1 MATSAIF
8 KYANDISMNRSA
20 NSARS
25 VTTGGYARTHRLGP
39 SVMSFEAD
47 LPLLTEEQFREVENE
62 LFGID
67 DGIKFLNVNISSNN
81 GNNIMQSTAVPLK
94 AGETNIKLIA
104 YSYSTTRE
112 ITLTN
117 LLPNTTNIF
126 KIGDFLQFANF
137 HKLYQIAKPLGST
150 NSIFTSSSTGTCK
163 VRLST
168 PLLSSVGLPVTS
180 IGSTDRYYIVTGSA
194 DEYEIVS
201 YDLYGGPVRNSANN
215 SEGIIIFKDA
225 TSGIQSTY
233 ADGTDIKLTIPLGRT
248 TNYQING
255 FIGDC
260 ISGTSNDSN
269 ITAAQNLQNNKIGQV
284 VYSKSYS
291 GSSATG
297 VFTFNFTTPNIRV
310 ELTDVSM
317 IGQTLTNETV
327 VNAFNTSYQDGSMTI
342 KLANGNTALD
352 SNGNPLVITIPST
365 QHTAEQIITYLENQ
379 IEVASSTH
387 ILKTDGVITN
397 LTIKAFP
404 EDYGETVLNHVGYFE
419 ITWGLDYEG
428 CSLEYTTPTGTELVN
443 YNPVNLTGDEVA
455 TIITNGIT
463 IENAAGTYVAGDF
476 INTLVDAP
484 LRANTRRIESV
495 TTVGTTTTINFV
507 TVQEGAVVTADTFS
521 GGDIDRTRS
530 NHTDVPGTS
539 SNSLS
544 TVGTFDIEISSVI
557 ATVDTF
563 SAADTNRTATTHT
576 DVYASSDNSSS
587 TIGTFDIVVDS
598 VGAITSVTVNTL
610 SENVEVGDII
620 TVNDYAMSNNGS
632 NNFTFRIATID
643 EGSVISVTPNTLSK
657 NTRVGDV
664 ITIDV
669 ADMDNNEADDVTF
682 RVASVNHNNIT
693 DFTSTNYASKEI
705 YKHLNDSL
713 STSNKVLFEL
723 NNVAASSVVV
733 SDVNIFMGPDVN
745 MKLMLTNKPA
755 VTIVPKDENKNLYK
769 YNTFKFAEV
778 L

>member
-126 KIGDFLQFANF
+126 KVGDFLQFANF

-150 NSIFTSSSTGTCK
+150 DSIFTSSSTGTCK

-180 IGSTDRYYIVTGSA
+180 VGSTDRYYIVTGS
-194 DEYEIVS
+194 S
-201 YDLYGGPVRNSANN
+201 
-215 SEGIIIFKDA
+215 
-225 TSGIQSTY
+225 ST
-233 ADGTDIKLTIPLGRT
+233 T
-248 TNYQING
+248 
-255 FIGDC
+255 
-260 ISGTSNDSN
+260 
-269 ITAAQNLQNNKIGQV
+269 
-284 VYSKSYS
+284 
-291 GSSATG
+291 
-297 VFTFNFTTPNIRV
+297 
-310 ELTDVSM
+310 
-317 IGQTLTNETV
+317 
-327 VNAFNTSYQDGSMTI
+327 YQDGTMTI

-352 SNGNPLVITIPST
+352 SKGNPLVITIPAA
-365 QHTAEQIITYLENQ
+365 QQTAEQIISYLETQ
-379 IEVASSTH
+379 IEAASSTH
-387 ILKTDGVITN
+387 ILKTDGVIIN
-397 LTIKAFP
+397 LSVKAFP
-404 EDYGETVLNHVGYFE
+404 EDYGETLPNHVGYFE

-428 CSLEYTTPTGTELVN
+428 SSLEYTTPTGTELVN
-443 YNPVNLTGDEVA
+443 YNPVNLTGDQVA

-463 IENAAGTYVAGDF
+463 IENAAGTYIAGDF

-484 LRANTRRIESV
+484 LKANTKRIQSV

-507 TVQEGAVVTADTFS
+507 TVQEGTIATVGTFSAADT
-521 GGDIDRTRS
+521 DRTETT
-530 NHTDVPGTS
+530 HTDVPGTS
-539 SNSLS
+539 SNASS
-544 TVGTFDIEISSVI
+544 TVGTFDIE
-557 ATVDTF
+557 
-563 SAADTNRTATTHT
+563 
-576 DVYASSDNSSS
+576 
-587 TIGTFDIVVDS
+587 VDS
-598 VGAITSVTVNTL
+598 VGAITSVTVNT
-610 SENVEVGDII
+610 
-620 TVNDYAMSNNGS
+620 
-632 NNFTFRIATID
+632 
-643 EGSVISVTPNTLSK
+643 PSK

-669 ADMDNNEADDVTF
+669 ADMDNNEADDFTF
-682 RVASVNHNNIT
+682 QVATISNNGIT

-713 STSNKVLFEL
+713 STSNKILFEL
-723 NNVAASSVVV
+723 TNVTPSNVVV

>member
-117 LLPNTTNIF
+117 LLPNTTDIF
-126 KIGDFLQFANF
+126 KVGDFLQFANF

-233 ADGTDIKLTIPLGRT
+233 DDGTDIKITIPLGKRS
-248 TNYQING
+248 NYQVNG

-269 ITAAQNLQNNKIGQV
+269 ITDAQNLQNNKIGQV
-284 VYSKSYS
+284 VYSKGYS

-297 VFTFNFTTPNIRV
+297 VFTFNFTTPNIRA

-327 VNAFNTSYQDGSMTI
+327 VNAFNTAYQDGAITI

-352 SNGNPLVITIPST
+352 SNGDPLVITIPST
-365 QHTAEQIITYLENQ
+365 QHTAEQIITYLENL
-379 IEVASSTH
+379 IEVASSNS

-397 LTIKAFP
+397 LTVKAFP
-404 EDYGETVLNHVGYFE
+404 EDYGETVSNHVGYFE

-428 CSLEYTTPTGTELVN
+428 CFLEYTTPTGTELVN
-443 YNPVNLTGDEVA
+443 HNPINLTGDVVS
-455 TIITNGIT
+455 TLITNGIT
-463 IENAAGTYVAGDF
+463 IQNTAVTYSAGDF

-495 TTVGTTTTINFV
+495 STAALTTTLNFV
-507 TVQEGAVVTADTFS
+507 TVQEGAINTVGTFS
-521 GGDIDRTRS
+521 AADIDRTETI
-530 NHTDVPGTS
+530 HTDVPGTS
-539 SNSLS
+539 SNTLS
-544 TVGTFDIEISSVI
+544 TVGTFDIE
-557 ATVDTF
+557 
-563 SAADTNRTATTHT
+563 
-576 DVYASSDNSSS
+576 
-587 TIGTFDIVVDS
+587 VDS
-598 VGAITSVTVNTL
+598 SGAITSVTTNT
-610 SENVEVGDII
+610 
-620 TVNDYAMSNNGS
+620 
-632 NNFTFRIATID
+632 
-643 EGSVISVTPNTLSK
+643 PSK

-669 ADMDNNEADDVTF
+669 ADMDNNEADDFTF
-682 RVASVNHNNIT
+682 EVLTITNNGIT
-693 DFTSTNYASKEI
+693 SFASTNYADKEI
-705 YKHLNDSL
+705 YKHLNDAS
-713 STSNKVLFEL
+713 STTNKILFEL
-723 NNVAASSVVV
+723 NNIAASSVVV

>member
-62 LFGID
+62 LFSID

-81 GNNIMQSTAVPLK
+81 GNNIMQSTPVPLK

-117 LLPNTTNIF
+117 LLPNTTDIF
-126 KIGDFLQFANF
+126 KVGDFLQFENF

-150 NSIFTSSSTGTCK
+150 DSIFTSSSTGTCK

-168 PLLSSVGLPVTS
+168 PLLSSVGLPITS
-180 IGSTDRYYIVTGSA
+180 VGSTDRYYIV
-194 DEYEIVS
+194 
-201 YDLYGGPVRNSANN
+201 
-215 SEGIIIFKDA
+215 
-225 TSGIQSTY
+225 SGQ
-233 ADGTDIKLTIPLGRT
+233 D
-248 TNYQING
+248 
-255 FIGDC
+255 
-260 ISGTSNDSN
+260 
-269 ITAAQNLQNNKIGQV
+269 
-284 VYSKSYS
+284 
-291 GSSATG
+291 
-297 VFTFNFTTPNIRV
+297 
-310 ELTDVSM
+310 DV
-317 IGQTLTNETV
+317 
-327 VNAFNTSYQDGSMTI
+327 YQDGTMTI

-352 SNGNPLVITIPST
+352 SKGNPLVINIPST
-365 QHTAEQIITYLENQ
+365 NQDAYQIISYLESQ
-379 IEVASSTH
+379 IESASSTH
-387 ILKTDGVITN
+387 ILKTDGVIIN
-397 LTIKAFP
+397 LSVKAFP
-404 EDYGETVLNHVGYFE
+404 ENDNVGYFE

-428 CSLEYTTPTGTELVN
+428 CSLEYTTPTGTDVVN

-463 IENAAGTYVAGDF
+463 IENAAGTYTAGDF

-484 LRANTRRIESV
+484 LLANTKRIQSV
-495 TTVGTTTTINFV
+495 TTAGTTTTINFV
-507 TVQEGAVVTADTFS
+507 TVQEGSINTVGNFSAADVA
-521 GGDIDRTRS
+521 RTETT
-530 NHTDVPGTS
+530 HTNVPGTS
-539 SNSLS
+539 NNAL
-544 TVGTFDIEISSVI
+544 
-557 ATVDTF
+557 
-563 SAADTNRTATTHT
+563 
-576 DVYASSDNSSS
+576 S
-587 TIGTFDIVVDS
+587 TIGTFNISVDS
-598 VGAITSVTVNTL
+598 VGAITSVNA
-610 SENVEVGDII
+610 
-620 TVNDYAMSNNGS
+620 Y
-632 NNFTFRIATID
+632 
-643 EGSVISVTPNTLSK
+643 TPSK
-657 NTRVGDV
+657 NVRVGDV

-669 ADMDNNEADDVTF
+669 ADMDNNTAADFTF
-682 RVASVNHNNIT
+682 EITSILHNGIT
-693 DFTSTNYASKEI
+693 DFTSTNYTDKEI
-705 YKHLNDSL
+705 YKHLNDAL

-723 NNVAASSVVV
+723 TNISPSSIYV

-769 YNTFKFAEV
+769 YDTFKFAEV